1 MIEKKV
7 ISLFNAASNN
17 LQEYER
23 KQLAILLL
31 ASLLTEDSVRDLADF
46 IYWTANHSQES
57 KNKPNAL

>member
-46 IYWTANHSQES
+46 IYWPANLSPES

>member
-7 ISLFNAASNN
+7 ISLFNAAANN

-23 KQLAILLL
+23 KQLTILLL

-46 IYWTANHSQES
+46 IYWPANLSPES
-57 KNKPNAL
+57 KNKPDAI